1 MAQNHRVLSASV
13 RETSRE
19 FGSLPLQ
26 LCHELN
32 VLIAAPGQIYDD
44 RIVWRQVAREANRGQ
59 NGMCCLQGRNDA
71 LQFCA
76 DSKPFEGFCIACLR
90 IFGSPTVVK
99 ERVLRADC
107 RVIKAG

>member
-1 MAQNHRVLSASV
+1 MGQNHRVLSASV

-19 FGSLPLQ
+19 FGSLPVQ

-32 VLIAAPGQIYDD
+32 ALVAALGEIHDD

-76 DSKPFEGFCIACLR
+76 ESKAFEGFCVGRSR
-90 IFGSPTVVK
+90 IFGSPAVVK
-99 ERVLRADC
+99 E
-107 RVIKAG
+107 